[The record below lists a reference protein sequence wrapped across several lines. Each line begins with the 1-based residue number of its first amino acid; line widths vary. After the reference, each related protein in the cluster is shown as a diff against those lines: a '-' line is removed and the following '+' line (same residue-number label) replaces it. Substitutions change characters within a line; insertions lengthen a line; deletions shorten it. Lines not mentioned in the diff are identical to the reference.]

1 MCCQRCE
8 FFEKWKIIVFGQ
20 ILQLNVHI
28 YGSGPSAGLTF
39 LMERVLYLVIVLSM
53 QNLSINPMPS
63 RGASIS
69 IGQMKLGAYLAN
81 NSM

>member
-1 MCCQRCE
+1 MTVINYGPACVLLSPYCS
-8 FFEKWKIIVFGQ
+8 I
-20 ILQLNVHI
+20 NVRI

-81 NSM
+81 DSM

>member
-8 FFEKWKIIVFGQ
+8 FFERKIIVFGQ
-20 ILQLNVHI
+20 TLQLNVHI

-53 QNLSINPMPS
+53 QNLSIDPMAN
-63 RGASIS
+63 RDASIN
-69 IGQMKLGAYLAN
+69 IGQMRRGAYSAN
-81 NSM
+81 DSM